1 MNIGIISPK
10 SSGFLEVMPEGEGSD
25 YWQIAAVHI
34 NGKAFCPSPKLY
46 RCEQVALAVAAQ
58 IYDWIAEHE
67 HQISDGACYC
77 SVLKLALWQQPKVS

>member
-77 SVLKLALWQQPKVS
+77 SELKLILWQQPKVA